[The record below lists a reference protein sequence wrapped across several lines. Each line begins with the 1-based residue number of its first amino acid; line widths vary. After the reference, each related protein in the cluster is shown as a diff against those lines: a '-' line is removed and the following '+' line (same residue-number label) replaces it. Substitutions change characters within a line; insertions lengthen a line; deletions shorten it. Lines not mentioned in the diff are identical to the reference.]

1 MAAAVSND
9 WRYCAGKRSSKAPCS
24 MAHEFFRISKVQP
37 DENGVSLSQ
46 HMDFMCPFLPPC
58 SPFTR
63 HNGGVFLGL
72 PDLTWAT

>member
-1 MAAAVSND
+1 VLEKDPPKPHVPWLTEKM
-9 WRYCAGKRSSKAPCS
+9 WG
-24 MAHEFFRISKVQP
+24 EFFRISKVQP